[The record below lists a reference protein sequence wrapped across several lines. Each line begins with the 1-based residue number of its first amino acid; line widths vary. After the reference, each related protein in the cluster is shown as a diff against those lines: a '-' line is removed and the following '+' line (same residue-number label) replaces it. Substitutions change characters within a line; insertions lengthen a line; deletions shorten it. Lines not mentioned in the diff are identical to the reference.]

1 MKTKKILSSAFVAIT
16 SFVNIVA
23 VLTLTAC
30 DNFESDPPIDITF
43 PEITPPVTHSQTIS
57 QTTPPIE
64 TEHSVTDDVS
74 IPPIYNE
81 PHQVHMDT
89 EITYKMNEEDE
100 EVKNI
105 IAGLYRKTN
114 ALIYFISSP
123 NTVDELITP
132 EGAVSDSDSLYNIA
146 YRFFVNE
153 EDAADNLFARFL
165 PLKHMDYPMIS
176 NLDDMR
182 EQLATCFTEEIAD
195 YCIDRYTAKCEM
207 LAPRDDNLFLVKHI
221 SGCETPSFAQIVEID
236 GKLYGKCGGSGL
248 MEYMCSTFDQIRV
261 LEKTENK
268 ITFAYLSLIGLDES
282 ISACKGTLVND
293 GDGWKFGW
301 YCTNQNYDFIDFQS
315 TWLS

>member
-1 MKTKKILSSAFVAIT
+1 MKHIKKLTAALIT
-16 SFVNIVA
+16 VFSLINLA
-23 VLTLTAC
+23 AC

-64 TEHSVTDDVS
+64 TEPSVTDEIS
-74 IPPIYNE
+74 ITPIYDE
-81 PHQVHMDT
+81 PYQVHMDT
-89 EITYKMNEEDE
+89 EITYKMTEEDE

-105 IAGLYRKTN
+105 ITGLYKKTN
-114 ALIYFISSP
+114 ALIYLISNP
-123 NTVDELITP
+123 NTVDELATP
-132 EGAVSDSDSLYNIA
+132 EGTVGGSDLYNIA
-146 YRFFVNE
+146 YRFSVNE
-153 EDAADNLFARFL
+153 EDDNLIARFL
-165 PLKHMDYPMIS
+165 PLKYMDYPVIS

-182 EQLATCFTEEIAD
+182 EQLAACFTEEIAD
-195 YCIDRYTAKCEM
+195 YCIDRYTMKCEKI
-207 LAPRDDNLFLVKHI
+207 APKGGDNHFLVKHI
-221 SGCETPSFAQIVEID
+221 SGCETSSFAQIVEMD

-248 MEYMCSTFDQIRV
+248 MEYMCSSFDQIRV

-282 ISACKGTLVND
+282 ISSCKGTLVND

-315 TWLS
+315 TWLP